1 MGVIHETLI
10 YGRIHLP
17 NIERDYKQNHIVND
31 QENTAETVISV
42 GERLKGEIKSKSI
55 YPKHDDYK
63 NIKIDGR
70 LIDECQST
78 QNDIAAI
85 ATVDYAI
92 KERKPTCGLGKGSKY
107 RLVINS

>member
-1 MGVIHETLI
+1 MI

-17 NIERDYKQNHIVND
+17 NIERDYKQKNVNG
-31 QENTAETVISV
+31 QETTAETAISA
-42 GERLKGEIKSKSI
+42 GERLKGEIKGKSI

-63 NIKIDGR
+63 NIKIYRNGD
-70 LIDECQST
+70 ISECQST

-107 RLVINS
+107 RLVVNS